1 MRLAGQ
7 SPKWSGTYLGS
18 LVPSVIMLTHVHI
31 FRFRRETLTQI
42 GSLPSGNLYSFIQFS
57 ASVYRFK
64 IKAIYLTLPRKSA
77 ASKSRPS
84 SFAKAS
90 GSQMAFFSRTRSKKS
105 QKGLSYPGE
114 VVPRNLESEN
124 WPKLLIAFLF
134 WRRYL
139 CCNITLL
146 TLKRRIHQFF

>member
-105 QKGLSYPGE
+105 QKGVPGGGS
-114 VVPRNLESEN
+114 PTKFGKRKLTKIINSISFLEAL
-124 WPKLLIAFLF
+124 PLLQHHFV
-134 WRRYL
+134 
-139 CCNITLL
+139 NS
-146 TLKRRIHQFF
+146 